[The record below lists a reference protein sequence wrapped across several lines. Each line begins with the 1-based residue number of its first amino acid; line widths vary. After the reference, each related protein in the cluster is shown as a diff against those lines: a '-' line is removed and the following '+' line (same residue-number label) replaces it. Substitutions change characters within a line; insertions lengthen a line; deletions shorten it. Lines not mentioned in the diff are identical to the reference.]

1 MTVVLTQKSDIIN
14 NIEAKPFVQGAR
26 GATGHDLKTA
36 MATIEAAA
44 NVLDTI
50 NDTILIL
57 PLPSDARLTSL
68 VMFNDDLDSNG
79 APALVVHLGGYYGG
93 DVPGRTSGS
102 LIDADNIASSITT
115 LQAANTLGVE
125 LLYEQNDIANVLR
138 PLWQVLG
145 LTSNP
150 GGTIYIGL
158 RVVTPAAT
166 AAAGTITLRA
176 TYV

>member
-1 MTVVLTQKSDIIN
+1 MTVVVTQKSDIIN

-26 GATGHDLKTA
+26 GATGHDLKSA

-68 VMFNDDLDSNG
+68 VMFNDDLDSNV
-79 APALVVHLGGYYGG
+79 APALVVNLGGYYGG
-93 DVPGRTSGS
+93 DVPGKASGA
-102 LIDADNIASSITT
+102 LIDADNIASLITT
-115 LQAANTLGVE
+115 LQSENKTGVE
-125 LLYEQNDIANVLR
+125 LLFEQNDHANILQ
-138 PLWQVLG
+138 PLWRILG

-158 RVVTPAAT
+158 RVTTPAAT
-166 AAAGTITLRA
+166 PAPGTITLRA